1 MRSILLLS
9 LVGVLSA
16 PAAAGDISIGFG
28 YSDGRGISIG
38 VGYRDRDDDHRH
50 HGHRHAH
57 REVVHRKWVAGH
69 YETVHRKVWVPGTC
83 EQVWQPAVYRHARDH
98 CGRRVRVLVR
108 PAGYVAVQRPGH
120 YTTVCEQVWVPGR
133 YVRC

>member
-1 MRSILLLS
+1 MRSILFLS

-28 YSDGRGISIG
+28 YSDGRGLSIG
-38 VGYRDRDDDHRH
+38 VGYRDRDGDHRH
-50 HGHRHAH
+50 HGHRHV
-57 REVVHRKWVAGH
+57 EVVHRKWVPGH
-69 YETVHRKVWVPGTC
+69 YETVHRQVYVPGTC
-83 EQVWQPAVYRHARDH
+83 EQVWQPAEYRWTRDH

-108 PAGYVAVQRPGH
+108 AAGYVTVERPGY
-120 YTTVCEQVWVPGR
+120 YTTVCEQVWIPGR